1 MFLHSQSVIIAQQTQ
16 KNSLKQMFV
25 LNVVCGTGTVLYSS
39 SFNLISLCVLEVLL
53 FIDFSLHVVRYIL
66 KYGFCKLFSGLL
78 LLLFKTLLCITSY

>member
-1 MFLHSQSVIIAQQTQ
+1 MFLHSQSIIIAQQTH

-53 FIDFSLHVVRYIL
+53 FIDFSLHVVRYI
-66 KYGFCKLFSGLL
+66 
-78 LLLFKTLLCITSY
+78 

>member
-39 SFNLISLCVLEVLL
+39 SFYLISLCVLEVLL
-53 FIDFSLHVVRYIL
+53 FIDFGLHVLGI
-66 KYGFCKLFSGLL
+66 F
-78 LLLFKTLLCITSY
+78 